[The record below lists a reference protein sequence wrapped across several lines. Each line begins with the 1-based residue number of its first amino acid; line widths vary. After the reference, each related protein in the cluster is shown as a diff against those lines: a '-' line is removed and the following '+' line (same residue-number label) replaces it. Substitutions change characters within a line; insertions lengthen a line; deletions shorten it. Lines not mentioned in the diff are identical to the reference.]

1 MCINRQIIYEYHQN
15 TWLHNRNIFQIGKS
29 PGDALHPSYKV
40 NDLEE
45 GEEYLFRVTANTNE
59 GPSEPLVA
67 DCAIKAKNP
76 WGPPGPPRNLQL
88 CDWDADRLDLSWKVP
103 EKDGGAPITHYI
115 MEMREADPGKPEGE
129 DSWKEVGKSDGP
141 KCFFSMGG
149 LVAKAKYQF
158 RARSA
163 NKGGISDPCEATPIL
178 TPKARKCKL
187 RNQI

>member
-1 MCINRQIIYEYHQN
+1 MCINRQIEAIIYEYHQN

-129 DSWKEVGKSDGP
+129 DSWKEVGQSDGP

-158 RARSA
+158 RARSV
-163 NKGGISDPCEATPIL
+163 NVLSSFSGRGEEDLVP
-178 TPKARKCKL
+178 
-187 RNQI
+187 

>member
-1 MCINRQIIYEYHQN
+1 M
-15 TWLHNRNIFQIGKS
+15 
-29 PGDALHPSYKV
+29 
-40 NDLEE
+40 
-45 GEEYLFRVTANTNE
+45 FRVTANTNE

-129 DSWKEVGKSDGP
+129 DSWKEVGQSDGP

-187 RNQI
+187 RNQIRIHYAIIVSIKICILPIIAYVTFSTIIYRSTID